1 MEVQQHITHGEEDLI
16 ICWQGSTDRFIFVTD
31 WTHASPISYHSCSW
45 LKQAGQSENY
55 TAMRKVC

>member
-1 MEVQQHITHGEEDLI
+1 MEVQQHIMHGEEDLI

-45 LKQAGQSENY
+45 LKQAGQSEN
-55 TAMRKVC
+55 